1 MPFKTGTQK
10 KGTPGGDAPS
20 VFSILDKIRSVKN
33 GSTSQEKFSADDM
46 DASGANELRENMTTK
61 EREILRGVET
71 RLLRNIGG
79 ALGVI
84 KCGDRNYLKDV
95 IRGLSDAYLETGTIE
110 QQTMDELF
118 EQAYRQGIVV
128 DRELHDQY
136 EEVRKYLRT
145 VSLTLDSR
153 DRSDI
158 AGYPDF
164 VKRMRGRMRIVNEGG
179 LPVDSAWHELN
190 DMAPELFPDSI
201 AHPADQLVRM
211 TEVLDS
217 LRIAEK
223 SLSDYGCFNSA
234 AGCSGS
240 AVGGRKGGSG
250 RYTDWFRVDRE

>member
-79 ALGVI
+79 ALGVT

-118 EQAYRQGIVV
+118 EQAYRQGMESS
-128 DRELHDQY
+128 DHS
-136 EEVRKYLRT
+136 
-145 VSLTLDSR
+145 SLSAKHEIEKR
-153 DRSDI
+153 YGVKI
-158 AGYPDF
+158 YP
-164 VKRMRGRMRIVNEGG
+164 IVNADDIIKAIESGVITAG
-179 LPVDSAWHELN
+179 EYFEEL
-190 DMAPELFPDSI
+190 
-201 AHPADQLVRM
+201 
-211 TEVLDS
+211 
-217 LRIAEK
+217 K
-223 SLSDYGCFNSA
+223 DYIKQY
-234 AGCSGS
+234 
-240 AVGGRKGGSG
+240 KG
-250 RYTDWFRVDRE
+250 E